1 MGAEITDIAPEAARV
16 IAAVEGRDPVES
28 DILIAADG
36 ANSPLRRRFLP
47 HVAPRY
53 AGYVAWRGTLDEA
66 DAPPRLVS
74 FLDDA
79 FTFCEARSGGH
90 MLVYLIPGDGADV
103 RPGRRRYIG
112 FGMSARASR
121 SSTDS

>member
-1 MGAEITDIAPEAARV
+1 
-16 IAAVEGRDPVES
+16 
-28 DILIAADG
+28 
-36 ANSPLRRRFLP
+36 
-47 HVAPRY
+47 
-53 AGYVAWRGTLDEA
+53 
-66 DAPPRLVS
+66 VS

-90 MLVYLIPGDGADV
+90 MLVYFIPATEQTLDLAVDGL
-103 RPGRRRYIG
+103 IG